1 MFKINLDVP
10 RYESL
15 VDIKTTDGRGF
26 TPDELAEQCVQK
38 IISVSDNAHPGVRDQ
53 ARAFSKHIEKL
64 IAYYMRQAIRSDRT
78 TVYNALNDAGHPE
91 LAELIRRLYHGLYWK
106 LHVYFFQE
114 RAS

>member
-10 RYESL
+10 QNENL
-15 VDIKTTDGRGF
+15 VEIRTTEGRGF

-38 IISVSDNAHPGVRDQ
+38 IISVSDDTHPAVRDQ

-78 TVYNALNDAGHPE
+78 TVYNALKDAGHPD
-91 LAELIRRLYHGLYWK
+91 LAELIRRL
-106 LHVYFFQE
+106 
-114 RAS
+114 